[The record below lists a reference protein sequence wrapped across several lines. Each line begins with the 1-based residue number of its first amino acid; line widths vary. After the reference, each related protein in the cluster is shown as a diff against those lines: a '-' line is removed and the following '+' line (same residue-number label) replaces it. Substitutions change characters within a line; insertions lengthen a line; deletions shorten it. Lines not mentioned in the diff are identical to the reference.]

1 MRKCVRA
8 AGFIVLCLLVMPGLA
23 AALDLREFKND
34 IQFSAKAH
42 AFGLKSGNL
51 IVTEG
56 DSFLGYNNRLKT
68 EFSKT
73 LKAGQKLAVSDNGL
87 YYGIITI
94 LQPVD
99 STGAPL
105 QHIDIYDKNNKNI
118 WSYDGLAMGKC
129 HIAPSGDYLVF
140 ASGTEG
146 GFDWRVMV
154 CNANQTGAMLD
165 LVACKEIRFA
175 SDGSRFIIDGGP
187 KGVFLYDKAGNM
199 LKALDYQNGFAI
211 SPTGKYFAVLK
222 NAVLTTYMDT
232 TLLSIDSTVD
242 REIVAFNINEK
253 LKRLYY
259 VAPYTLAS
267 INIER
272 GAKVWDYKMESVE
285 YRFTSIDL
293 SNDDRFIACGVIL
306 NLGSQVP
313 KDERHP
319 KGYIYMFDIG
329 RNFFRKVEFPNS
341 NWTPGQPEVGFW
353 PDGRSILVRTFDRIL
368 TFEMI

>member
-1 MRKCVRA
+1 MEKYARA
-8 AGFIVLCLLVMPGLA
+8 AGFVVLCLCLFVGPVL
-23 AALDLREFKND
+23 ALDLREFKND
-34 IQFSAKAH
+34 IHYSESAH
-42 AFGLKSGNL
+42 AFGINSGNL

-56 DSFLGYNNRLKT
+56 DSLLVYNIRL
-68 EFSKT
+68 EAILSKT
-73 LKAGQKLAVSDNGL
+73 LKPGQKLEVAENGL
-87 YYGIITI
+87 YYGIITPLKSDDRAGPQ
-94 LQPVD
+94 LQR
-99 STGAPL
+99 
-105 QHIDIYDKNNKNI
+105 IDIYDKNDKNI
-118 WSYDGLAMGKC
+118 WSFDGLAMGDC

-146 GFDWRVMV
+146 GFDWRIMV

-165 LVACKEIRFA
+165 LVACKEIKFA
-175 SDGSRFIIDGGP
+175 SDGSRFVIDGGP
-187 KGVFLYDKAGNM
+187 KGIFLYDKTGKR
-199 LKALDYQNGFAI
+199 LKALDYQQGFAI
-211 SPTGKYFAVLK
+211 SATGKYLAVLK
-222 NAVLTTYMDT
+222 DGTLTTYSDT
-232 TLLSIDSTVD
+232 TVLSVDSTVD

-272 GAKVWDYKMESVE
+272 GVKVWDYKMESAK

-293 SNDDRFIACGVIL
+293 SMDNRFIACGVIV
-306 NLGSQVP
+306 NLGSQVR

-319 KGYIYMFDIG
+319 NGYIYMFDIG
-329 RNFFRKVEFPNS
+329 RNFFRKVEFPNT

-353 PDGRSILVRTFDRIL
+353 PDGRSILVRTNDRIL